1 MKKNDLKSM
10 GKSFTKYI
18 LIIGALLILLDFTFH
33 RHEYFS
39 FAEIYGFPAFFGF
52 VSFVFIPIIFK
63 IFEPKL
69 SLGLLFDSIQPN
81 L

>member
-52 VSFVFIPIIFK
+52 ISFVFIVM
-63 IFEPKL
+63 
-69 SLGLLFDSIQPN
+69 LGKWLRKFLMRKEDYYDQ
-81 L
+81 

>member
-10 GKSFTKYI
+10 GKSFTKCSDYKY
-18 LIIGALLILLDFTFH
+18 ALLILLDFTFH

-52 VSFVFIPIIFK
+52 VSFVFIVM
-63 IFEPKL
+63 
-69 SLGLLFDSIQPN
+69 LGKWLRKFLMRKEDYYDQ
-81 L
+81 

>member
-18 LIIGALLILLDFTFH
+18 LIIGALLILLDFTFQ

-39 FAEIYGFPAFFGF
+39 FVEIYGFPAFFGF
-52 VSFVFIPIIFK
+52 VSFVFIVM
-63 IFEPKL
+63 
-69 SLGLLFDSIQPN
+69 LGKWLRKFLMRKEDYYDQ
-81 L
+81 

>member
-1 MKKNDLKSM
+1 MKKSDLTSM

-39 FAEIYGFPAFFGF
+39 FAEIYGFPAGK
-52 VSFVFIPIIFK
+52 P
-63 IFEPKL
+63 
-69 SLGLLFDSIQPN
+69 
-81 L
+81 

>member
-52 VSFVFIPIIFK
+52 VSFVFIVIFLPFNCIFAIIQLINGNIK
-63 IFEPKL
+63 
-69 SLGLLFDSIQPN
+69 
-81 L
+81 